1 LFLENTTSQS
11 EKVEIVNRFSNEAK
25 TVEQSKALY
34 ESIKRELNKNVAPKN
49 NINETMGVANSN
61 VINESVTYKSNED
74 IKVTFS
80 KPSSTEGTSKNSI

>member
-1 LFLENTTSQS
+1 LFLENTTSQA

-34 ESIKRELNKNVAPKN
+34 ESIKRELNKNVTSKN

-61 VINESVTYKSNED
+61 VINESTSYKSNEVMKTID
-74 IKVTFS
+74 LMNRMKKV
-80 KPSSTEGTSKNSI
+80 GY